1 VRRILYVHSSA
12 DRYGSDLSLLRLVT
26 SLGDGYEPVVVLA
39 TDGPL
44 VEMLRRH
51 GVETHVL
58 PLAVLRRRGRLA
70 PIVAAWVAA
79 MPAMIRLIRRTRP
92 ALVHSNSLAV
102 AEGAC
107 AARLLGVPHVWHVRE
122 LVPQPRMFRSV
133 LAALALLTSQ
143 RVIAISRPVADWFA
157 GGGRLRQRTVVIH
170 NGREYSAA
178 EPRAVRTA
186 TVEEPLTLALIA
198 RLTTWKGHS
207 LVLRAVARL
216 EPSLRDRLRV
226 VFAGDVFPGKED
238 VETDLRKE
246 ALALGVAER
255 VDFVGYVA
263 SSTILAGSDAVLI
276 ASETPEPFGNVML
289 EAMEVGLPIIATAQG
304 GPLDV
309 VVDGETGLLVAPEPQ
324 AIAGAIARFVEDG
337 ELRARLGRAGQARA
351 RRHFTQERTTSRVLA
366 VYDDVLGPRGEG

>member
-1 VRRILYVHSSA
+1 VRRILYVHASA
-12 DRYGSDLSLLRLVT
+12 DRYGSDQSLLRLVT

-44 VEMLRRH
+44 VEMLRSH

-58 PLAVLRRRGRLA
+58 PLAVLRRRGRLVPTA
-70 PIVAAWVAA
+70 AAWVAA
-79 MPAMIRLIRRTRP
+79 MPAMLRLVGKTRP

-102 AEGAC
+102 TEGAC

-122 LVPQPRMFRSV
+122 LVPQPQVFRSV
-133 LAALALLTSQ
+133 LAALASLTSE

-157 GGGRLRQRTVVIH
+157 ASGGLRRRTVVIH
-170 NGREYSAA
+170 NGREYGAE
-178 EPRAVRTA
+178 EPRAVRAA

-207 LVLRAVARL
+207 LVLRAVAQL
-216 EPSLRDRLRV
+216 EASLRDRVYV

-238 VETDLRKE
+238 VETELRRE
-246 ALALGVAER
+246 ALTLGVTDR
-255 VDFVGYVA
+255 VEFAGYVT
-263 SSTILAGSDAVLI
+263 SVEVLARSDAVLI

-289 EAMEVGLPIIATAQG
+289 EAMEVGLPVIATAQG

-366 VYDDVLGPRGEG
+366 VYDDVLGSRGKA

>member
-1 VRRILYVHSSA
+1 VRRVLYVHSSA
-12 DRYGSDLSLLRLVT
+12 DRYGSDQSLLRLVT

-39 TDGPL
+39 ADGPL
-44 VEMLRRH
+44 VEMLRGR

-70 PIVAAWVAA
+70 PTAAAWVAA
-79 MPAMIRLIRRTRP
+79 MPAMIRLVRGIRP
-92 ALVHSNSLAV
+92 ALVHTNSLAV
-102 AEGAC
+102 TEGAC

-122 LVPQPRMFRSV
+122 LVPQPPMFRLV
-133 LAALALLTSQ
+133 LAALAALTSQ

-157 GGGRLRQRTVVIH
+157 GRGRLRQRTVVIH
-170 NGREYSAA
+170 NGREYGAA
-178 EPRAVRTA
+178 EWREARVATTA
-186 TVEEPLTLALIA
+186 EPLTLALIA

-207 LVLRAVARL
+207 LVIRAVAQL
-216 EPSLRDRLRV
+216 EASLRDRLHV

-238 VETDLRKE
+238 VETELRRE
-246 ALALGVAER
+246 ALELGVAER
-255 VDFVGYVA
+255 IEFAGYVA
-263 SSTILAGSDAVLI
+263 GADVLARSDAVLV

-324 AIAGAIARFVEDG
+324 AIAGAIARFVEDT

-366 VYDDVLGPRGEG
+366 VYDDVLGPEHEA